1 MAKSGVSKKAARAAY
16 NSVKKDLQNLE
27 THMNSL
33 VDHVQKMNES
43 SWYGSEPANKWYT
56 TMQGHYSQNAK
67 GNLKTF
73 FDGVTGFQASLEGQF
88 KKASTKGISF

>member
-1 MAKSGVSKKAARAAY
+1 MAQSGINKKIARQAV
-16 NSVKKDLQNLE
+16 NNVKKDLQSLE

-56 TMQGHYSQNAK
+56 TMSGHYSQNSSNLVGFYK
-67 GNLKTF
+67 G
-73 FDGVTGFQASLEGQF
+73 VVSFQDSLESTF
-88 KKASTKGISF
+88 KKASAKGISF